1 MRHPVRSFVRAGRQL
16 AAAALALGIVG
27 SAHATLIDFDS
38 LSNGDV
44 VTNQFAGQGITFSS
58 DGGQVIYIT
67 AQPSYQSTPPNFIC
81 TGPAGG
87 SINCT
92 GTVIFDFSTPVNG
105 LQFDAVGNQNAIGTS
120 FAQADIYQNG
130 ILTVS
135 NLDLLVSLGNL
146 APDHQDFSAYS
157 NITRVLIH
165 SNTDPAGTGYDSI
178 SFTAG
183 GTSVPEP
190 ATLSLLGLG
199 FAGIGLMRR
208 RKTG

>member
-1 MRHPVRSFVRAGRQL
+1 MSHQVRPLVRASRRF
-16 AAAALALGIVG
+16 AIAALVLGIYAP
-27 SAHATLIDFDS
+27 AHATIIDFDS
-38 LSNGDV
+38 LSNGAV

-58 DGGQVIYIT
+58 DGGQVILIT
-67 AQPSYQSTPPNFIC
+67 AQPSYQSTPPNFLC
-81 TGPAGG
+81 TGTAGAG
-87 SINCT
+87 INCT
-92 GTVIFDFSTPVNG
+92 GTVIFDFSAPVSG
-105 LQFDAVGNQNAIGTS
+105 LEFDAVGNQNTIGTS

-135 NLDLLVSLGNL
+135 NLDLLVSLGHL
-146 APDHQDFSAYS
+146 APDHQDLSAYS

-165 SNTDPAGTGYDSI
+165 SNTDPAGTGYDTI

-199 FAGIGLMRR
+199 LAGIGFMRR
-208 RKTG
+208 RKVA

>member
-1 MRHPVRSFVRAGRQL
+1 MCHPVRTFVRTGRQL
-16 AAAALALGIVG
+16 AVAALALGSVA

-38 LSNGDV
+38 LSDGTV

-67 AQPSYQSTPPNFIC
+67 AQPSYQSTAPNFLC
-81 TGPAGG
+81 TGFAGAG
-87 SINCT
+87 INCT

-105 LQFDAVGNQNAIGTS
+105 LQFDAVGNQNAIGSS

-135 NLDLLVSLGNL
+135 NLALLVSQGNY
-146 APDHQDFSAYS
+146 APDHQDLSAHS

-165 SNTDPAGTGYDSI
+165 GNTDGAGTGYDTI

-183 GTSVPEP
+183 NTPVPEP

-199 FAGIGLMRR
+199 FAGLGFMLR
-208 RKTG
+208 RKTR